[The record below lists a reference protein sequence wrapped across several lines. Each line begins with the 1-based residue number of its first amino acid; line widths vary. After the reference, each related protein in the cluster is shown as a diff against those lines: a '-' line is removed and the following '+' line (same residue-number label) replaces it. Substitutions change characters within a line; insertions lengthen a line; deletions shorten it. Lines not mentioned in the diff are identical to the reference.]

1 MQVHIPLKKTVDNS
15 YNITIDALEPT
26 HFDTKVAIIT
36 NPKVAGLH
44 LGYLLSKITAKEL
57 YIITV
62 PDGEEYKNQDSIN
75 LILESLFNH
84 RFNRKSMLIAFGG
97 GVIGDMTGFAASIY
111 QRGINFVQ
119 IPTTLLSQ
127 VDASVGGKTGMNNSY
142 GKNLIGAFHQPKA
155 VYIDPHFLTTLPK
168 PEFSAGIAEV
178 VKMAVTFNKEF
189 FEFLESADL
198 NNAQILQEA
207 IKLAVQTKANVVA
220 QDEKEHGLRAALNYG
235 HTFGHVIENETKYKK
250 YLHGEAVAIGMVM
263 ANEMSVA
270 LGLMSEEEASRV
282 KRLLQKYDLET
293 SYALSDAQSFY
304 ETFFLD
310 KKSSDANVTFILPVG
325 IGGVSMPND
334 IQRELVISVLERHA
348 SSAMESL

>member
-1 MQVHIPLKKTVDNS
+1 MQVNIPLKKVVDNS
-15 YNITIDALEPT
+15 YDITIDTLPKT
-26 HFDTKVAIIT
+26 HFDTKVAIVT

-44 LGYLLSKITAKEL
+44 LAYLLSKISAKEI

-62 PDGEEYKNQDSIN
+62 SDGEEYKNQKSIDT
-75 LILESLFNH
+75 IMESLFNH

-97 GVIGDMTGFAASIY
+97 GVIGDMTGYAASIY
-111 QRGINFVQ
+111 QRGIDFIQ

-155 VYIDPHFLTTLPK
+155 VYIDPHFLTTLASR
-168 PEFSAGIAEV
+168 EFGAGVAEI

-189 FEFLESADL
+189 FTFLESADL
-198 NNAQILQEA
+198 AKPEILQEA
-207 IKLAVQTKANVVA
+207 IKQAVQTKADVVA
-220 QDEKEHGLRAALNYG
+220 KDEKEHGLRAALNYG

-263 ANEMSVA
+263 ANNTAVSMN
-270 LGLMSEEEASRV
+270 LMSEDEALRV
-282 KRLLQKYDLET
+282 KKLLQKYKLPT
-293 SYALSDAQSFY
+293 SYEVENSNSFY

-310 KKSSDANVTFILPVG
+310 KKSSDTNITFIIPVG
-325 IGGVSMPND
+325 IGDVTITDS
-334 IQRELVISVLERHA
+334 IEKETIISVLDNFGA
-348 SSAMESL
+348 C